1 MSQNQ
6 FFEGPEK
13 KLEITFEGVDLSTKP
28 RSYWDEIV
36 GLAQAKILSTL
47 ETADCK
53 AFLLSE
59 SSLFVWPNRLIMI
72 TCGTTKLI
80 KAAEKL
86 QKDFKN
92 QLTSVFFERKNEYQ
106 PELQKSFALD
116 DMTVLHEMFGG
127 EAYRFG
133 RQDDHHLYLFNR
145 KIKNS
150 DDIKIPTVELLMYGL
165 RGEFKNQLIKT
176 EESQKTVNEKF
187 SQVFKDFDLDPF
199 FFDPLGYS
207 LNGLKNSQY
216 LTIHV
221 TPQGEENYF
230 SFEMDQ
236 FSFQKHGKILSDLID
251 LCDPVSF
258 DLIYFT
264 KEPVS
269 HLLELNKYQI
279 KQEQR
284 QKLQTGYN
292 VLYKHYYDS
301 QQSSDKPV
309 KILGDKDYE

>member
-1 MSQNQ
+1 MSQNV

-13 KLEITFEGVDLSTKP
+13 KLEITFDGVDLSALPK
-28 RSYWDEIV
+28 SYWDEIV

-47 ETADCK
+47 ENDHCK

-59 SSLFVWPNRLIMI
+59 SSLFVWSNRLIMI

-86 QKDFKN
+86 QTDF
-92 QLTSVFFERKNEYQ
+92 QGHLTSVFFERKNEYQ
-106 PELQKSFALD
+106 PELQKSSAID
-116 DMTVLHEMFGG
+116 DMQRLQNMFGG

-133 RQDDHHLYLFNR
+133 RQDDHHLYLFN
-145 KIKNS
+145 KAIK
-150 DDIKIPTVELLMYGL
+150 DTQDIEVPTVELLMYGL
-165 RGEFKNQLIKT
+165 RGEFKNHLVKT
-176 EESQKTVNEKF
+176 EDCQKTVNQKF
-187 SQVFKDFDLDPF
+187 SEIFKGFTLDPF

-207 LNGLKNSQY
+207 LNGLKESQY

-236 FSFQKHGKILSDLID
+236 FSFSQHKQILSELIE
-251 LCDPVSF
+251 LCDPVAF

-264 KEPVS
+264 KEP
-269 HLLELNKYQI
+269 LDPTFELKNYSV
-279 KQEQR
+279 KQAQKQR
-284 QKLQTGYN
+284 LQTSYH
-292 VLYKHYYDS
+292 VLYTHYFDV
-301 QQSSDKPV
+301 QQCNGKPV
-309 KILGDKDYE
+309 KILGEKNHE